1 MARRFLDECS
11 GLRTRLLDVE
21 GKDHF
26 AAGARGSSTLAI
38 SEARVATI
46 TDAARRWALPDC
58 SGTAAP
64 SLPAL
69 DILQADSTSIDG
81 VLPSTG
87 WPLAVGG
94 GEIGLAL
101 SPFAITAASAGY
113 GVAGLARELYPQTNN
128 TVLRVDIP
136 SVAQDDPPM
145 AELELAVPSNRL
157 ANASL
162 SRLRE
167 QRDTAARSLACPY
180 GHAIPEFVSE
190 KSEIMNSVQW
200 LEGTACAALC
210 PVPWTPPSVHRQL
223 QAETC
228 ITLQL
233 LWFLW
238 VFASVPNMLFRENYV
253 GATALV
259 CFFTTW
265 TFVWKTLLM
274 LSRLPTLAVVFQG
287 AAISREDW
295 MRHQNSQFCLNN
307 VEGRTVFDWQPSGC
321 GVLYFFML
329 IMT

>member
-1 MARRFLDECS
+1 MRGQGPLCRR
-11 GLRTRLLDVE
+11 G
-21 GKDHF
+21 
-26 AAGARGSSTLAI
+26 RGSSTLAI
-38 SEARVATI
+38 SEVRVATI

-58 SGTAAP
+58 SRTAAP

-200 LEGTACAALC
+200 LEGNGVLSILC

-228 ITLQL
+228 ITLQHYGFCGYL
-233 LWFLW
+233 PPFLTCSS
-238 VFASVPNMLFRENYV
+238 AR
-253 GATALV
+253 
-259 CFFTTW
+259 TTSGRLQ
-265 TFVWKTLLM
+265 FM
-274 LSRLPTLAVVFQG
+274 YAFSPLSTSYGKL
-287 AAISREDW
+287 
-295 MRHQNSQFCLNN
+295 C
-307 VEGRTVFDWQPSGC
+307 
-321 GVLYFFML
+321 
-329 IMT
+329 